1 MPADI
6 PTLTAAQTRAA
17 EQMLFDA
24 GMPIID
30 LMEQAGQ
37 AVAQAIIEHFT
48 PVETLVLC
56 GPGNNGGDGYVVAR
70 LLHEAG
76 WPVRVAATGE
86 PRTDTARIARDRWNR
101 SVELLDNGTRPAP
114 LLIDALFGTG
124 LVRPLDEPLSTLLNA
139 LANAARHVIAID
151 LPSGVET
158 DSGALLGTV
167 PQCTLTVALGVYKPA
182 HHAEP
187 AASRCGTIVL
197 GDIGLIDAA
206 QTIADQS

>member
-24 GMPIID
+24 GIPVID
-30 LMEQAGQ
+30 LMEQAGE
-37 AVAQAIIEHFT
+37 AIAKAICAHFT
-48 PVETLVLC
+48 SVETLVLC

-86 PRTDTARIARDRWNR
+86 PRTDTARIAHSRWNR
-101 SVELLDNGTRPAP
+101 PVETLDDGTRSAP
-114 LLIDALFGTG
+114 LLVDALFGTG
-124 LVRPLDEPLSTLLNA
+124 LVRPLDEPLSGRLNA
-139 LANAARHVIAID
+139 LAAAARHVVAID

-158 DSGALLGTV
+158 DSGALLGAV
-167 PQCTLTVALGVYKPA
+167 PQCDLTVALGVFKPA
-182 HHAEP
+182 HRTEP
-187 AASRCGTIVL
+187 AASRCGMIVL

-206 QTIADQS
+206 RTIVRDS